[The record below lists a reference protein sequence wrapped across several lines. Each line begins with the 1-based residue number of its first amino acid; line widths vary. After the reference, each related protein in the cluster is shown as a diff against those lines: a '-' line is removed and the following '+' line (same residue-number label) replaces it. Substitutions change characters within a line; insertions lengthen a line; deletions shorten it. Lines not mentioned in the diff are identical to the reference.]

1 MEIIQKI
8 LTLLQYNP
16 KEPLLFTTGLFLFL
30 FLFVALGYF
39 ALRKELTARLLF
51 VTLFSYYFLYKSSG
65 LYFCLL
71 AVVTI
76 SDWLIAKK
84 IAACGSGD
92 DGEQL
97 APNDPDNLLRDSARQ
112 WLLLSLVID
121 LGLLAYFKYTNF
133 FAGLISQLINYNFQP
148 WDIFLPAGISFFT
161 FKSIS
166 YTIDVYRGKMKPVDS
181 LLDYAFYV
189 SFFPVLLA
197 GPIVRATDF
206 VPQIRKPISIS
217 RKMFAFGVYLIMTGL
232 LKKLVISDYIS
243 VNFVS
248 RVFDNPTLFSGGEIL
263 MGLYG
268 YSIQLYCDFSG
279 YSDMAIGI
287 SALLGFKIP
296 MNFNAPYKADSLS
309 DFWRRWHI
317 SLSSWIRD
325 YIYISLGGNRKGK
338 VRMYINQ
345 MVAMVLCGLWHG
357 ASLNFVLWGTL
368 HGLGVCIHKFFSQT
382 VLHHDRHYHPSG
394 IRRFVA
400 VLLTFHLVT
409 FLWIFFRAQ
418 DFTAATIIINQ
429 LVTKFDVTLFPAIFS
444 AYKFV
449 FAFMAIALIAHWMPD
464 SWQDKM
470 VLGLERGGVVVCAIA
485 LAFVI
490 FIAMQVK
497 SSDIQPFIYLQ
508 F

>member
-1 MEIIQKI
+1 MEILQKI
-8 LTLLQYNP
+8 LDLLQYNP
-16 KEPLLFTTGLFLFL
+16 KEPLLFNTGLFLFL
-30 FLFVALGYF
+30 FLFLALIYC
-39 ALRKELTARLLF
+39 ALKNKLTARLIF
-51 VTLFSYYFLYKSSG
+51 VTLFSYYFYYKSSG

-71 AVVTI
+71 AIVTV
-76 SDWLIAKK
+76 SDWIIGKRIAQTHEPEETDGGEPQNGRSRQARLWLI
-84 IAACGSGD
+84 
-92 DGEQL
+92 
-97 APNDPDNLLRDSARQ
+97 
-112 WLLLSLVID
+112 LSIVID
-121 LGLLAYFKYTNF
+121 LGLLAFFKYTNF
-133 FAGLISQLINYNFQP
+133 FAGMIAQMIGENFQP

-166 YTIDVYRGKMKPVDS
+166 YTVDVYRGKMKPVNS
-181 LLDYAFYV
+181 LIDYAFYV

-206 VPQIRKPISIS
+206 IPQIRKPLSIS
-217 RKMFAFGVYLIMTGL
+217 KHMLAFGAYLIVIGL
-232 LKKLVISDYIS
+232 FKKMVISDYIS

-263 MGLYG
+263 MALYG

-287 SALLGFKIP
+287 SALLGFNIP
-296 MNFNAPYKADSLS
+296 ANFNAPYKADSLS

-338 VRMYINQ
+338 VRMYMNQ
-345 MVAMVLCGLWHG
+345 MIAMTLCGLWHG

-382 VLHHDRHYHPSG
+382 IMHHDRHYHPSG
-394 IRRFVA
+394 LRRFFSVII
-400 VLLTFHLVT
+400 TFHIVT
-409 FLWIFFRAQ
+409 FLWIFFRSQ
-418 DFTAATIIINQ
+418 DFNAAALLIKQ
-429 LVTKFDVTLFPAIFS
+429 LFTKFDITLFPAIVA

-449 FAFMAIALIAHWMPD
+449 IALIVFALITHWLPD
-464 SWQDKM
+464 TWQEKIIK
-470 VLGLERGGVVVCAIA
+470 LFEKGGVVVCA
-485 LAFVI
+485 LAITFVI
-490 FIAMQVK
+490 YLAMQVK